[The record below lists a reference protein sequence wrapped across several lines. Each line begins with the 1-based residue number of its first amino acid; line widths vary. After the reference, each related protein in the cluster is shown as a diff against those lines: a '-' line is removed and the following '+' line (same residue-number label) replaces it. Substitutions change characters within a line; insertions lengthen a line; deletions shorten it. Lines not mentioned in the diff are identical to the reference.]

1 MAELCGRSSK
11 KTHDVDSVKESTFV
25 TEKRESD
32 DEIKSAE
39 SPELS
44 EEMDASVPS
53 ETISQSPTVTDDE
66 VDNTQVRKNRNKV

>member
-11 KTHDVDSVKESTFV
+11 KANDIDSEKESTFV
-25 TEKRESD
+25 SEKRESE

-39 SPELS
+39 SPVLS

-66 VDNTQVRKNRNKV
+66 IDNTQVSKK

>member
-66 VDNTQVRKNRNKV
+66 VDNTQVRENRNKV